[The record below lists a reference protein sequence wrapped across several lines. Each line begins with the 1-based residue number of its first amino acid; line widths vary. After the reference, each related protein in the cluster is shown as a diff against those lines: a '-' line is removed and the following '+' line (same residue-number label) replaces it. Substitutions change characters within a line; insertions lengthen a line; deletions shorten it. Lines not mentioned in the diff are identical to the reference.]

1 MANWEIDLNEV
12 ASGLC
17 RVTFVCHLEHF
28 VAVLKLDKLL
38 QCLPGI
44 LGKPFPLLFNRVF

>member
-1 MANWEIDLNEV
+1 MIGYLLDLNEV